1 MDSAITSRQGGCPTN
16 DQATEDV
23 CKNTYS
29 FDVDLVESAR
39 QMMHFRRELE
49 KYFPKFTFHD
59 EAWDVL
65 LELFVSTVQGEEL
78 CVKQVLFST
87 GMPATSAM
95 RLLERLEGA
104 GLIYKARSVQDR
116 RKTLVSFT
124 EEGIDSTSL
133 MLKTFSQLF
142 SGSKL

>member
-1 MDSAITSRQGGCPTN
+1 MDFAITSRQGGCPTN
-16 DQATEDV
+16 DQTTNDACTNND
-23 CKNTYS
+23 S
-29 FDVDLVESAR
+29 FDSGLVESAR

-65 LELFVSTVQGEEL
+65 LELFVSTAQGEEL

-104 GLIYKARSVQDR
+104 GLIFKSRSIQDR
-116 RKTLVSFT
+116 RQTLVSFT
-124 EEGIDSTSL
+124 EEGIDSTSS
-133 MLKTFSQLF
+133 MLDTFSQLF